1 MKVQYVRDLVE
12 GKKPD
17 TVLHGIL
24 SNSCWKESLFF
35 VAPGLQWPSCLHEW
49 TLEARKNSEKL
60 CFELFAVRR
69 ASRRMKSAYSSVKKP
84 VTDSNPNTLY
94 SEKEDLQERWMNQSR
109 NVKAHGSRTR
119 GL

>member
-1 MKVQYVRDLVE
+1 MKVQYVRDLLKVKNRIQFYM
-12 GKKPD
+12 G
-17 TVLHGIL
+17 L
-24 SNSCWKESLFF
+24 
-35 VAPGLQWPSCLHEW
+35 LQWPSCLHEW

-94 SEKEDLQERWMNQSR
+94 SEKEDCR
-109 NVKAHGSRTR
+109 NDG
-119 GL
+119 